1 MWKDPFWVKVFL
13 LKLFAFR
20 AYKSKSCRKQNVF
33 DPSHIFHTLPLL
45 HHSSS
50 KILNIRYSVL
60 ESRLTLASSLRALTL
75 LSVVAMWWI
84 TAMLSTASKLSSCN
98 RALLGIDN
106 DSWHLKWWLRQN
118 SSDFQ
123 LLFMFLPFSA
133 TLPTSFI
140 FGSALFNL
148 EMYFF
153 SLCLKMLFSKI
164 CLPWFFFIKTKNI
177 YSRPIGHVNSLLSL
191 YFLFWAC
198 IVFLNIPWW
207 RISYLLF
214 TIYFSSW
221 PCKGGKGCHT
231 AKPVE
236 KRMSEWK

>member
-1 MWKDPFWVKVFL
+1 M
-13 LKLFAFR
+13 
-20 AYKSKSCRKQNVF
+20 YSC
-33 DPSHIFHTLPLL
+33 
-45 HHSSS
+45 
-50 KILNIRYSVL
+50 
-60 ESRLTLASSLRALTL
+60 
-75 LSVVAMWWI
+75 
-84 TAMLSTASKLSSCN
+84 
-98 RALLGIDN
+98 
-106 DSWHLKWWLRQN
+106 HLKWWLRQN

-164 CLPWFFFIKTKNI
+164 CLPWFFAQNQKKN
-177 YSRPIGHVNSLLSL
+177 SRSIGHVYSLLSL

-198 IVFLNIPWW
+198 IVILNIPWW